1 MSDTLRLMLV
11 DDNPDDRAFV
21 IRELR
26 REYPALEVVE
36 IVDNACFAKA
46 LADGTCDLVITDY

>member
-1 MSDTLRLMLV
+1 MSDTLRIVLV
-11 DDNPDDRAFV
+11 DDNPDDRALV

-36 IVDNACFAKA
+36 IIDNASFAKA
-46 LADGTCDLVITDY
+46 LAAGDM